1 MAIVDIF
8 PTPLYHEILD
18 IDEKSLERMNILTR
32 THFNPP
38 SDRQDFFL
46 QSPGDLSKYQDLAI
60 LKKQAETAA
69 TDFWHSVG
77 YEYRELK
84 ITQIWANY
92 MKGRGFISEHNHSNS
107 LVSGIFYLHVGS
119 GSGATVFTDTYHG
132 IHKMIN
138 VPNEKDTRYNSHR
151 FIVTPKNNMLILFPS
166 YLNHY
171 SDPCAD
177 GGERIT
183 ISMNFLPKEL
193 GSISGLNYCTIAS

>member
-1 MAIVDIF
+1 MEIVDIF
-8 PTPLYHEILD
+8 PTPLYHSILD
-18 IDEKSLERMNILTR
+18 IDDISLDGMKNHARK
-32 THFNPP
+32 HFNPP
-38 SDRQDFFL
+38 DNSNDFFL
-46 QSPGDLSKYQDLAI
+46 QSPGDLANHKDFEI
-60 LKKQAETAA
+60 LKSKVETAA
-69 TDFWHSVG
+69 TNFWHSVG

-84 ITQIWANY
+84 ITQMWANY
-92 MKGRGFISEHNHSNS
+92 MKGRGFIDEHNHSNS
-107 LVSGIFYLHVGS
+107 LVSGIFYLHVSS